1 MRVSLRTGSATDV
14 VESELS
20 DTGVELEEEGERLA
34 DTAGSTEDGDLG
46 ELEDGQHEKLSKLLR
61 LKSLWPL

>member
-46 ELEDGQHEKLSKLLR
+46 ELQEGQHENVL
-61 LKSLWPL
+61 